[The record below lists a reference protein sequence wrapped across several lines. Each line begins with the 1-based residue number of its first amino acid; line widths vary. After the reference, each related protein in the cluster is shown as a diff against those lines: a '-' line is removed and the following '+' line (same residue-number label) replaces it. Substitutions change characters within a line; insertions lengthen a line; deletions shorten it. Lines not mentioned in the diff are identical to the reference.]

1 MVQGEVDTFMGF
13 KFKVIGTRVEGGL
26 PGATN
31 ASQAFMW
38 HKAAIGIAI
47 GIDMKTTIDWV
58 AQKTSWLAN
67 GMYKAGAVAREPQG
81 IVRIVYDETA

>member
-1 MVQGEVDTFMGF
+1 
-13 KFKVIGTRVEGGL
+13 
-26 PGATN
+26 
-31 ASQAFMW
+31 MW
-38 HKAAIGIAI
+38 HKAAVGIAI

-81 IVRIVYDETA
+81 IVRIIYDETA